1 MPSRR
6 PTDVDPEDDALR
18 CENRYGGL
26 VDRRDAVIAAALTLV
41 ALAEVGA
48 GPGAVK
54 LPVAVGVALA
64 MTAPLAW
71 RRRSPL
77 LVLSVVIIGF
87 VGYALAGGR
96 SSDHIFFVL
105 ALILAV
111 FSAGYYLCGVLAIVG
126 AAVAIL
132 GVAAGVTVEDARLG
146 NYVWAMVVVG
156 GAWITGRILQT
167 RKITVERLE
176 AHAERLEREARE
188 RAAAAVAE
196 ERAHIARELHDV
208 VAHGVSVMVVQAAAA
223 QQLLGASPERAHAAL
238 ETIRRSGRE
247 SLADMRRIVS
257 VLRTEEADLELAPLP
272 TLERVDA
279 LVDEMGRHGLAV
291 TLRFE
296 GERRSLPAGVGLAA
310 YRVVQE
316 ALTNVLTHADAGAA
330 LVAIAYRPNE
340 LQIRIEDEGRAV
352 APRGEGH
359 GLIGM
364 EERVTLYGGR
374 FEAGPRAHGGFTVCA
389 TLPLAPAER

>member
-1 MPSRR
+1 M
-6 PTDVDPEDDALR
+6 
-18 CENRYGGL
+18 
-26 VDRRDAVIAAALTLV
+26 DRRDAVIAAALTLV

-48 GPGAVK
+48 APGAVP

-71 RRRSPL
+71 RRRGPL
-77 LVLSVVIIGF
+77 VVLSVVIISL
-87 VGYALAGGR
+87 VGYVLAGGR

-111 FSAGYYLCGVLAIVG
+111 FSAGYYLRGVLAIVG

-132 GVAAGVTVEDARLG
+132 GVAAGVTVEDVRLG
-146 NYVWAMVVVG
+146 NYVFAMVVVG
-156 GAWITGRILQT
+156 GAWIPGRILQT

-176 AHAERLEREARE
+176 AHAERLQREASA

-208 VAHGVSVMVVQAAAA
+208 VAHGVSIMVVQAAAA
-223 QQLLGASPERAHAAL
+223 QQLLGTSPERAHAAL

-257 VLRTEEADLELAPLP
+257 VLRTDEADLELAPLP
-272 TLERVDA
+272 TLERVDT

-296 GERRSLPAGVGLAA
+296 GDRRSLPAGVGLAA

-316 ALTNVLTHADAGAA
+316 ALTNVLTHANAGAA
-330 LVAIAYRPNE
+330 LVAIAYRPSE
-340 LQIRIEDEGRAV
+340 LEIRIEDEGRAA

-374 FEAGPRAHGGFTVCA
+374 FEAGPRAQGGFAVCA